1 MSNGMSA
8 KGGSASGGKTK
19 IIGFFVSLAKR
30 ENITALGVIVAVA
43 GISFVLAFATAGF
56 ARYRNLQLAKEKRHS
71 AYEDELRR
79 LSGLT
84 VNLAPA
90 PDPTADWKIYENKKY
105 NFSIKYPRDWQTPRE
120 NSAGKEENYLL
131 KISFDE
137 KGIVSKNGGKGFDVF
152 IYSAAKFPGPI
163 GTDNLKKKSEN
174 AANEDCPNID
184 DITLGEK
191 AYQAKEVNIKKNNPC
206 WEETFFYSLTQQG
219 YTFNIVP
226 RLDGGFN
233 IKDFDEK
240 IPLVKT
246 FPIFYDIVSTLDFA
260 QENSLVQ
267 APRRMIQRAASPPRV
282 RYASG
287 ASCAHKKDK
296 PRNSKTKGKHMDED
310 CCPDPDEWP
319 NPRCAYSSDGLG
331 LMRSGP
337 K

>member
-1 MSNGMSA
+1 MLS
-8 KGGSASGGKTK
+8 
-19 IIGFFVSLAKR
+19 FFKQLARR
-30 ENITALGVIVAVA
+30 ENITALGMIVAIS
-43 GISFVLAFATAGF
+43 GISLVLALATAGF
-56 ARYRNLQLAKEKRHS
+56 SRYRNLQLAKEKRHS
-71 AYEDELRR
+71 AYEDELRQ

-84 VNLAPA
+84 VNLAPV
-90 PDPTADWKIYENKKY
+90 PDPTADWKIYENKNY
-105 NFSIKYPRDWQTPRE
+105 RLSLKYPQNWQPPRE
-120 NSAGKEENYLL
+120 SFAGKGENYLL

-137 KGIVSKNGGKGFDVF
+137 KGIVSEKGGKGFDVF
-152 IYSAAKFPGPI
+152 IYSAAKFPGPL
-163 GTDNLKKKSEN
+163 GTDNLKKKNEGVAS
-174 AANEDCPNID
+174 EDCPDFN

-191 AYQAKEVNIKKNNPC
+191 AYQAKEMNIKKNNPC

-246 FPIFYDIVSTLDFA
+246 FPMFYDIVSTLDFA
-260 QENSLVQ
+260 EQESVAQIPKKIVQ
-267 APRRMIQRAASPPRV
+267 KVVSVPKV
-282 RYASG
+282 RYTSG
-287 ASCAHKKDK
+287 ASCAHKNDH

-319 NPRCAYSSDGLG
+319 NPRCAYSGGALG

-337 K
+337 KK